1 MVHPSELKKI
11 LSLDIILQHEKGDEK
26 DTVAKKV
33 EEQVFDIYITGFMGR

>member
-11 LSLDIILQHEKGDEK
+11 LSLDIMQNEKGDEK
-26 DTVAKKV
+26 DNVAKKV

>member
-11 LSLDIILQHEKGDEK
+11 LSLDIMQHEKGDEK

-33 EEQVFDIYITGFMGR
+33 EEQVFDIYITWFLGR